1 MGEDRPL
8 PTGVVTFLMTD
19 VEGSTRMWEERP
31 EVASVVVARHEALI
45 GASVGDMGGT
55 LVKNKGEGD
64 STFSVFADSS
74 DAARAAVE
82 AQRALQSEPWPRG
95 GEVRVR
101 TALYTGDAELRGGDY
116 YGATPNR
123 CARLRAAAHGGQII
137 CSEATEASLTDLS
150 PGISL
155 RDLGLH
161 RLRDVAR
168 AERVFQLEHEDVRVD
183 FPPLRTLG
191 VRNNLPVERTSF
203 IGRDADLAAVR
214 EHLATHRL
222 VTLVGVGGS
231 GKTRLAIKAA
241 GGELERFPDGV
252 FFADLS
258 PIADAGAV
266 GGAAAAAVG
275 LPRLALGT
283 ESGRPAKELA
293 DFLSTRE
300 VLLVLDNCEHLIDA
314 CADLVDTILDRCP
327 GVTVLATSREPLEL
341 KGEQVRPVSPLP
353 VPLADPSDLSE
364 LPDSVHLF
372 GDRAVSVRPD
382 FLITETNASDVA
394 EICRRLDGIPLAIE
408 LAAAQ
413 VAQLSPHQIV
423 ERLADRLQLLSAG
436 RRADRHGSLQ
446 ATIEW
451 SYGLL
456 TEDERVV
463 FRRLAA
469 FPGRFSAEAALAVC
483 GRPAGLA
490 QLLSLVRKSLVV
502 TDDAGVDRRYRIL
515 ETVRVFAE
523 AALVESGEQAETR
536 DRHRDFFLAYV
547 EAIPPELTYLDPDG
561 TVRREETNLR
571 SALAWSD
578 DQGRADLVGRLAS
591 TMNRV
596 WIGDIRAG
604 RHWLETALDG
614 VDDLDPEQR
623 VRVLAVAAHVAV
635 LAIEAADGRLAR
647 RAVEAAGTR
656 PGMWSSLAYGLL
668 CLNSGIRF
676 FATKD
681 SDLASEVERLGHLAV
696 DLATE
701 PLSRGLAW
709 FWFGQ
714 ARVLIDDLDGAAK
727 ALEKGSVEAVPGGEM
742 STVSLALLAELH
754 HVKGEH
760 TKALAAATEAVER
773 VTVFPQSGLWAW
785 ALYSSL
791 PYALELGHQGRHGEA
806 LDFMRELVD
815 ENQPRTP
822 GVTTSVVVVLAALAV
837 LRGDGETAG
846 ALLDYAGLAMIK
858 SGIRTPVDM
867 ILYGHYLRRLGGM
880 VGSRSQRDREQAEAM
895 SPSESIAL
903 GLTAGAD
910 VGGRRTANA
919 LEVRRSTRE

>member
-1 MGEDRPL
+1 M
-8 PTGVVTFLMTD
+8 
-19 VEGSTRMWEERP
+19 
-31 EVASVVVARHEALI
+31 
-45 GASVGDMGGT
+45 
-55 LVKNKGEGD
+55 
-64 STFSVFADSS
+64 
-74 DAARAAVE
+74 
-82 AQRALQSEPWPRG
+82 
-95 GEVRVR
+95 R

-116 YGATPNR
+116 YGAAPNR
-123 CARLRAAAHGGQII
+123 CARLRAAAHGGQIV
-137 CSEATEASLTDLS
+137 CSEATEASLTGLS
-150 PGISL
+150 AGISL

-168 AERVFQLEHEDVRVD
+168 AERVFQLDHDDLRVD

-191 VRNNLPVERTSF
+191 VRNNLPAERTNF

-214 EHLATHRL
+214 EHLATHHL

-241 GGELERFPDGV
+241 SGELERFPDGV

-258 PIADAGAV
+258 PISDDGAV
-266 GGAAAAAVG
+266 GGVAAAAVG

-283 ESGRPAKELA
+283 ESGRPAKELV
-293 DFLSTRE
+293 DFLSARE

-314 CADLVDTILDRCP
+314 CAELVDTILDRCP
-327 GVTVLATSREPLEL
+327 DVTVLATSREPLEL

-353 VPLADPSDLSE
+353 VPSDDPSEVSE
-364 LPDSVHLF
+364 LSDSVRLF
-372 GDRAVSVRPD
+372 CDRAVSVRPD
-382 FLITETNASDVA
+382 FAMTETNASDVA

-423 ERLADRLQLLSAG
+423 ERLADRLQLLAAG

-469 FPGRFSAEAALAVC
+469 FPGSFSAEAALAVC
-483 GRPAGLA
+483 GKPAGLV

-502 TDDAGVDRRYRIL
+502 TDDAGIDQRYRML

-523 AALVESGEQAETR
+523 AALIESGEQPDAR

-561 TVRREETNLR
+561 AVRREETNLR

-604 RHWLETALDG
+604 RHWLEKAMHG
-614 VDDLDPEQR
+614 VDDLDPEHR

-635 LAIEAADGRLAR
+635 LAIEAADGKLAR
-647 RAVEAAGTR
+647 RAVDAAGSR

-676 FATKD
+676 FGTKD
-681 SDLASEVERLGHLAV
+681 PDLASDVERLGQTAV

-714 ARVLIDDLDGAAK
+714 ARVLIDDLDGAAD
-727 ALEKGSVEAVPGGEM
+727 ALDKGSVEAVPGGEM
-742 STVSLALLAELH
+742 STVSLALLAELR

-760 TKALAAATEAVER
+760 TQALAAATEAVER

-791 PYALELGHQGRHGEA
+791 PYALELGHQGRHDEA
-806 LDFMRELVD
+806 LDFMRELLD

-846 ALLDYAGLAMIK
+846 ALLDYAGLAIIQ

-867 ILYGHYLRRLGGM
+867 ILYAALPATTRRGGRHPVAARPRAGRSDVAVRSDSSRADRD
-880 VGSRSQRDREQAEAM
+880 VGVGPAYRGRSQGCA
-895 SPSESIAL
+895 
-903 GLTAGAD
+903 
-910 VGGRRTANA
+910 
-919 LEVRRSTRE
+919 

>member
-45 GASVGDMGGT
+45 GDAVDDLGGT
-55 LVKNKGEGD
+55 LVKSKGEGD
-64 STFSVFADSS
+64 STFSVFAESS

-82 AQRALQSEPWPRG
+82 TQRALQREPWPRG

-116 YGATPNR
+116 YGAAPNR
-123 CARLRAAAHGGQII
+123 CARLRAAAHGGQIV
-137 CSEATEASLTDLS
+137 CSEATEASLTGLS
-150 PGISL
+150 AGISL

-168 AERVFQLEHEDVRVD
+168 AERVFQLDHDDLRVD

-191 VRNNLPVERTSF
+191 VRNNLPAERTNF

-214 EHLATHRL
+214 EHLATHHL

-241 GGELERFPDGV
+241 SGELEQFPDGV

-258 PIADAGAV
+258 PISDTGAV
-266 GGAAAAAVG
+266 GGVAAAAVG

-283 ESGRPAKELA
+283 ESGRPAKELV
-293 DFLSTRE
+293 DFLSARK

-314 CADLVDTILDRCP
+314 CAELVDTILDRCP
-327 GVTVLATSREPLEL
+327 DVTVLATSREPLEL
-341 KGEQVRPVSPLP
+341 KGEQVRPVAPLP
-353 VPLADPSDLSE
+353 VPSDDPSDLSE
-364 LPDSVHLF
+364 LSDSVRLF
-372 GDRAVSVRPD
+372 CDRAVSVRPD
-382 FLITETNASDVA
+382 FAMTETNASDVA

-423 ERLADRLQLLSAG
+423 ERLADRLQLLAAG
-436 RRADRHGSLQ
+436 RRADRHSSLQ

-463 FRRLAA
+463 FRSLAA
-469 FPGRFSAEAALAVC
+469 FPGSFSVEAALAVC
-483 GRPAGLA
+483 GRPAGLV

-502 TDDAGVDRRYRIL
+502 TDDAGVDRRYRML

-523 AALVESGEQAETR
+523 AALVESGEQPDAR
-536 DRHRDFFLAYV
+536 DRHRDFFLGYV

-561 TVRREETNLR
+561 AVRREETNLR

-604 RHWLETALDG
+604 RHWLEKAMHG
-614 VDDLDPEQR
+614 C
-623 VRVLAVAAHVAV
+623 
-635 LAIEAADGRLAR
+635 R
-647 RAVEAAGTR
+647 RPR
-656 PGMWSSLAYGLL
+656 
-668 CLNSGIRF
+668 
-676 FATKD
+676 
-681 SDLASEVERLGHLAV
+681 
-696 DLATE
+696 
-701 PLSRGLAW
+701 
-709 FWFGQ
+709 
-714 ARVLIDDLDGAAK
+714 
-727 ALEKGSVEAVPGGEM
+727 
-742 STVSLALLAELH
+742 
-754 HVKGEH
+754 
-760 TKALAAATEAVER
+760 
-773 VTVFPQSGLWAW
+773 
-785 ALYSSL
+785 
-791 PYALELGHQGRHGEA
+791 
-806 LDFMRELVD
+806 
-815 ENQPRTP
+815 PRTP
-822 GVTTSVVVVLAALAV
+822 GARAGSCRPR
-837 LRGDGETAG
+837 RG
-846 ALLDYAGLAMIK
+846 
-858 SGIRTPVDM
+858 P
-867 ILYGHYLRRLGGM
+867 
-880 VGSRSQRDREQAEAM
+880 RDR
-895 SPSESIAL
+895 
-903 GLTAGAD
+903 
-910 VGGRRTANA
+910 GRRRQAGPQG
-919 LEVRRSTRE
+919 RRRRR

>member
-1 MGEDRPL
+1 LGEDRPL

-19 VEGSTRMWEERP
+19 VEGSTRMWEEHP
-31 EVASVVVARHEALI
+31 EVASVVVARHEVLI
-45 GASVGDMGGT
+45 SAGVGDHGGL
-55 LVKNKGEGD
+55 LVKSKGEGD
-64 STFSVFADSS
+64 STFSVFASSS

-82 AQRALQSEPWPRG
+82 TQLALQREPWPPG

-101 TALYTGDAELRGGDY
+101 AALYTGDAELRGGDY
-116 YGATPNR
+116 YGAAPNR
-123 CARLRAAAHGGQII
+123 CARLRAAAHGGQIV
-137 CSEATEASLTDLS
+137 CSEATEASLTGLS
-150 PGISL
+150 GGISL
-155 RDLGLH
+155 RDLGLQ

-168 AERVFQLEHEDVRVD
+168 AERVFQLDHDDLRVD

-191 VRNNLPVERTSF
+191 VRNNLPPERTNF
-203 IGRDADLAAVR
+203 IGRHADLAALR
-214 EHLATHRL
+214 KQLATHHL

-241 GGELERFPDGV
+241 SGELERFPDGI

-258 PIADAGAV
+258 PISDDGAV
-266 GGAAAAAVG
+266 GGVAAAAVG

-283 ESGRPAKELA
+283 ESGRPARELV
-293 DFLSTRE
+293 DFLSARE

-327 GVTVLATSREPLEL
+327 DVTVLATSREPLEL

-353 VPLADPSDLSE
+353 VPPDDPSQPSE
-364 LPDSVHLF
+364 LSDSVRLF
-372 GDRAVSVRPD
+372 CDRAVSVRPD
-382 FLITETNASDVA
+382 FVMTETNASDIA

-423 ERLADRLQLLSAG
+423 ERLADRLQLLAAG

-456 TEDERVV
+456 AEDERVV

-469 FPGRFSAEAALAVC
+469 FPGNFSAEAALAVC
-483 GRPAGLA
+483 AKPAGLV
-490 QLLSLVRKSLVV
+490 QLVSLVRKSLVV
-502 TDDAGVDRRYRIL
+502 TDDAGINGRYRML
-515 ETVRVFAE
+515 ETVRVYAE
-523 AALVESGEQAETR
+523 AALVESGEQADTR

-561 TVRREETNLR
+561 AVRREETNLR

-604 RHWLETALDG
+604 RHWLEKAMDG
-614 VDDLDPEQR
+614 IDDLDPEHR
-623 VRVLAVAAHVAV
+623 VRVVAVGAHVAV

-647 RAVEAAGTR
+647 MAVDAAGDR

-676 FATKD
+676 FGTKD
-681 SDLASEVERLGHLAV
+681 PALASEVERLGQTAV

-714 ARVLIDDLDGAAK
+714 ARVLIDDLDGAAD
-727 ALEKGSVEAVPGGEM
+727 ALDRGSVEAVPGGEM
-742 STVSLALLAELH
+742 STVSLALLAGLR

-760 TKALAAATEAVER
+760 TEALAAATEAVER

-791 PYALELGHQGRHGEA
+791 PYALELGYQGRHDEA
-806 LDFMRELVD
+806 IDFMRELLD

-846 ALLDYAGLAMIK
+846 ALLDYAGLAIIQ

-867 ILYGHYLRRLGGM
+867 ILYGHYLRRLGEAG
-880 VGSRSQRDREQAEAM
+880 GTRSQRDREQAEAM
-895 SPSESIAL
+895 SPSEAIAL
-903 GLTAGAD
+903 GLTTPSG
-910 VGGRRTANA
+910 
-919 LEVRRSTRE
+919 

>member
-1 MGEDRPL
+1 LGEDRPL

-31 EVASVVVARHEALI
+31 EVASVVVERHEVLI
-45 GASVGDMGGT
+45 SAGVGDHGGL
-55 LVKNKGEGD
+55 LVKSKGEGD
-64 STFSVFADSS
+64 STFSVFASSS

-82 AQRALQSEPWPRG
+82 TQLALQREPWPRG
-95 GEVRVR
+95 DEVRVR

-116 YGATPNR
+116 YGAAPNR
-123 CARLRAAAHGGQII
+123 CSRLRAAAHGGQIV
-137 CSEATEASLTDLS
+137 CSEATEASLTGLGA
-150 PGISL
+150 GISL

-168 AERVFQLEHEDVRVD
+168 AERVFQLDHDDLRVD

-191 VRNNLPVERTSF
+191 VRNNLPTERTNF
-203 IGRDADLAAVR
+203 IGRDSDLAAVR
-214 EHLATHRL
+214 EHLATHHL

-241 GGELERFPDGV
+241 SGELERFPDGV

-258 PIADAGAV
+258 PISDDGAV
-266 GGAAAAAVG
+266 GGVAAAAVG

-283 ESGRPAKELA
+283 ESGRPAKELV
-293 DFLSTRE
+293 DFLSARE

-314 CADLVDTILDRCP
+314 CADLVDTILERCP
-327 GVTVLATSREPLEL
+327 DVTVLATSREPLEL

-353 VPLADPSDLSE
+353 VPSDDPSELSE
-364 LPDSVHLF
+364 PSELSDSVRLF
-372 GDRAVSVRPD
+372 CDRAVSVRPD
-382 FLITETNASDVA
+382 FVMTETNASDVA

-423 ERLADRLQLLSAG
+423 DRLADRLHLLAAG

-456 TEDERVV
+456 TDEERVV

-469 FPGRFSAEAALAVC
+469 CPGSFSAEAALAVC
-483 GRPAGLA
+483 AKPGGIA

-502 TDDAGVDRRYRIL
+502 TDDAGIDRRYRML

-523 AALVESGEQAETR
+523 AALVESGEQADTR

-561 TVRREETNLR
+561 AVRREETNLR

-604 RHWLETALDG
+604 RHWLEKAMDG
-614 VDDLDPEQR
+614 VDDLDPEHR

-647 RAVEAAGTR
+647 KAVDAAGRR

-676 FATKD
+676 FGTKD
-681 SDLASEVERLGHLAV
+681 PALASEVEHLGQTAV

-714 ARVLIDDLDGAAK
+714 ARVLIDDLDGAAD
-727 ALEKGSVEAVPGGEM
+727 ALDKGSVEAVPGGEM
-742 STVSLALLAELH
+742 STVSLALLAGLR

-760 TKALAAATEAVER
+760 TEALAAATEAVER
-773 VTVFPQSGLWAW
+773 VTVFPQTGLWAW

-791 PYALELGHQGRHGEA
+791 PYALELGHQGRHDEA
-806 LDFMRELVD
+806 LDFMRELLD

-837 LRGDGETAG
+837 LRGDDETAG
-846 ALLDYAGLAMIK
+846 ALLDYAGLAIIR

-867 ILYGHYLRRLGGM
+867 ILYGHYLRRLGEAG
-880 VGSRSQRDREQAEAM
+880 GTRSQREREQAEAM
-895 SPSESIAL
+895 SPSEAIAL
-903 GLTAGAD
+903 GLTATSG
-910 VGGRRTANA
+910 
-919 LEVRRSTRE
+919 

>member
-1 MGEDRPL
+1 LGEDRPL

-31 EVASVVVARHEALI
+31 DVASVVVARHEALI
-45 GASVGDMGGT
+45 GAAVGDLGGK
-55 LVKNKGEGD
+55 LVKSKGEGD
-64 STFSVFADSS
+64 STFSVFAESS

-82 AQRALQSEPWPRG
+82 TQRALQREPWPRG

-116 YGATPNR
+116 YGAAPNR
-123 CARLRAAAHGGQII
+123 CARLRAAAHGGQIV
-137 CSEATEASLTDLS
+137 CSEATEASLTGLS
-150 PGISL
+150 AGISL

-168 AERVFQLEHEDVRVD
+168 AERVFQLDYDDLRVD

-191 VRNNLPVERTSF
+191 VRHNLPAERTNF
-203 IGRDADLAAVR
+203 VGRESDIAAVGQ
-214 EHLATHRL
+214 HLATHHL

-231 GKTRLAIKAA
+231 GKTRLAVKAA
-241 GGELERFPDGV
+241 SGELERFPDGV

-258 PIADAGAV
+258 PVSDAGAV
-266 GGAAAAAVG
+266 GGVAAAAVG

-283 ESGRPAKELA
+283 ESGRPANELV
-293 DFLSTRE
+293 DFLSARE

-341 KGEQVRPVSPLP
+341 KGEQVRPVAPLP
-353 VPLADPSDLSE
+353 VPSDNPSELSE
-364 LPDSVHLF
+364 LSDSVRLF
-372 GDRAVSVRPD
+372 CDRAVSARPD
-382 FLITETNASDVA
+382 FVMTESNASDVA

-423 ERLADRLQLLSAG
+423 ERLADRLKLLAAG

-451 SYGLL
+451 SHGLL

-469 FPGRFSAEAALAVC
+469 FPGSFSAEAALAVC
-483 GRPAGLA
+483 GKPAGLV

-502 TDDAGVDRRYRIL
+502 TDDAGVDRRYRML

-523 AALVESGEQAETR
+523 AALVESGEQPDAR

-547 EAIPPELTYLDPDG
+547 EAIPAELTYLDPDG
-561 TVRREETNLR
+561 AVRREETNLR

-596 WIGDIRAG
+596 WIADIRAG
-604 RHWLETALDG
+604 RHWLETAMDG
-614 VDDLDPEQR
+614 VDDLDPEHR

-635 LAIEAADGRLAR
+635 LAIEAADGKLAR
-647 RAVEAAGTR
+647 RAVDAAGSR
-656 PGMWSSLAYGLL
+656 PGMWTSLAYGLL
-668 CLNSGIRF
+668 CLNFGIRF
-676 FATKD
+676 FLTKD
-681 SDLASEVERLGHLAV
+681 PGLASEAEHLGQTAV

-714 ARVLIDDLDGAAK
+714 ARVLIDDLEGAVE
-727 ALEKGSVEAVPGGEM
+727 ALDKGSVEAVPGGEM
-742 STVSLALLAELH
+742 STVSLALLAELR

-760 TKALAAATEAVER
+760 TEALAAATEAVER
-773 VTVFPQSGLWAW
+773 VTMFPQSGLWAW

-791 PYALELGHQGRHGEA
+791 PYALELGHQGRHDEA
-806 LDFMRELVD
+806 LDFMRELLD

-822 GVTTSVVVVLAALAV
+822 GITTSVVVVLAALAV
-837 LRGDGETAG
+837 LRGDSETAG
-846 ALLDYAGLAMIK
+846 ALLDNAGIAIIQ

-867 ILYGHYLRRLGGM
+867 ILYAHYLRRLSEMGAT
-880 VGSRSQRDREQAEAM
+880 RSQRDREHAEAM
-895 SPSESIAL
+895 LPSEAIAF
-903 GLTAGAD
+903 GLRATTG
-910 VGGRRTANA
+910 
-919 LEVRRSTRE
+919 

>member
-1 MGEDRPL
+1 LGEDRPL

-31 EVASVVVARHEALI
+31 DVASVVVARHEALI
-45 GASVGDMGGT
+45 GTGVDDHGGL
-55 LVKNKGEGD
+55 LVKSKGEGD
-64 STFSVFADSS
+64 STFSVFAESS
-74 DAARAAVE
+74 AAARAAVE
-82 AQRALQSEPWPRG
+82 TQRALQREPWPRG
-95 GEVRVR
+95 GGVRVR

-116 YGATPNR
+116 YGAAPNR
-123 CARLRAAAHGGQII
+123 CARLRAAAHGGQIV
-137 CSEATEASLTDLS
+137 CSEATEASLTGLS
-150 PGISL
+150 AGISL

-168 AERVFQLEHEDVRVD
+168 AERVFQLDHDDLRVD

-191 VRNNLPVERTSF
+191 VRNNLPAERTNF

-214 EHLATHRL
+214 EHLATNQL

-241 GGELERFPDGV
+241 SGELERFPDGV

-258 PIADAGAV
+258 PVSDTGAV
-266 GGAAAAAVG
+266 GGVAAAAVG

-283 ESGRPAKELA
+283 ESGRPAKELV
-293 DFLSTRE
+293 DFLSARE

-314 CADLVDTILDRCP
+314 CAELVDTILDRCP
-327 GVTVLATSREPLEL
+327 DVTVLATSREPLEL
-341 KGEQVRPVSPLP
+341 KGEQVRPVAPLP
-353 VPLADPSDLSE
+353 VPSDDPSELSE
-364 LPDSVHLF
+364 LSDSVRLF
-372 GDRAVSVRPD
+372 CDRAASVRPD
-382 FLITETNASDVA
+382 FAMTDANASDVA

-423 ERLADRLQLLSAG
+423 ERLADRLHLLAAG

-463 FRRLAA
+463 FRSLAA
-469 FPGRFSAEAALAVC
+469 FPGSFSVDAALAAC
-483 GRPAGLA
+483 GRPAGLV

-502 TDDAGVDRRYRIL
+502 TDDAGVDRRYRML

-523 AALVESGEQAETR
+523 AALIESGEQPDAR
-536 DRHRDFFLAYV
+536 DRHRDFFLGYV
-547 EAIPPELTYLDPDG
+547 EAIPPELTYLDPDSA
-561 TVRREETNLR
+561 VRREETNLR
-571 SALAWSD
+571 SALVWSD
-578 DQGRADLVGRLAS
+578 DQGRPDLVGRLAS

-604 RHWLETALDG
+604 RHWLEKAMHG
-614 VDDLDPEQR
+614 VDDLDPEHR

-635 LAIEAADGRLAR
+635 LAIEAADGKLAR
-647 RAVEAAGTR
+647 RAVDAAGSR

-676 FATKD
+676 FGTKD
-681 SDLASEVERLGHLAV
+681 PDLASDVERLGETAV

-714 ARVLIDDLDGAAK
+714 ARVLIDDLDGAAD
-727 ALEKGSVEAVPGGEM
+727 ALDKGSVEAVPGGEM
-742 STVSLALLAELH
+742 STVSLALLAELQH
-754 HVKGEH
+754 IKGEH
-760 TKALAAATEAVER
+760 TQALAAATEAVER

-791 PYALELGHQGRHGEA
+791 PYALELGHQGRHDEA
-806 LDFMRELVD
+806 LDFMRELLD

-822 GVTTSVVVVLAALAV
+822 GVTTSVVVVLAALAL
-837 LRGDGETAG
+837 LRGDGKTAA
-846 ALLDYAGLAMIK
+846 ALLDYAGLAIIQG
-858 SGIRTPVDM
+858 GIRTPVDM
-867 ILYGHYLRRLGGM
+867 ILYADYLRRLGEAG
-880 VGSRSQRDREQAEAM
+880 VARSQSDRAQAEAM
-895 SPSESIAL
+895 SLTEAIAL
-903 GLTAGAD
+903 GL
-910 VGGRRTANA
+910 RP
-919 LEVRRSTRE
+919 SSRE